1 MRRAPALF
9 LGLLLS
15 TLPASAQEPASDL
28 VPNLPPPQVDQNP
41 IPPAPASHVL
51 DQADVILPDVEAR
64 LSAQF
69 LAARLKGVEVYVVTL
84 PSLGVP
90 PSKQSSELESR
101 ATRYCAAWSPKS
113 VGALLLFDDEGG
125 LMTVVTSKKAE
136 ERFTTFL
143 LEKEFREGLAKIP
156 PDVISRV
163 KLERSGIVVVET
175 LSRLQAEA
183 VKSDR
188 TKLIGNIVMGSLA
201 LLGIGL
207 AIMSALA
214 GDKPTPAEPA
224 AE

>member
-28 VPNLPPPQVDQNP
+28 VPNLPPPQVDQQP

-69 LAARLKGVEVYVVTL
+69 LAARLNGVEVYVVTVR
-84 PSLGVP
+84 SLGVP

-101 ATRYCAAWSPKS
+101 ATRYCAAWCPKS

>member
-1 MRRAPALF
+1 
-9 LGLLLS
+9 
-15 TLPASAQEPASDL
+15 
-28 VPNLPPPQVDQNP
+28 
-41 IPPAPASHVL
+41 
-51 DQADVILPDVEAR
+51 
-64 LSAQF
+64 
-69 LAARLKGVEVYVVTL
+69 
-84 PSLGVP
+84 
-90 PSKQSSELESR
+90 
-101 ATRYCAAWSPKS
+101 
-113 VGALLLFDDEGG
+113 
-125 LMTVVTSKKAE
+125 MTVVTSKKAE